1 MARKGLFELV
11 FILVMLVLMLPA
23 TTHHSAIVTYSAQA
37 QANDLLLLTDQ
48 AIADALADGS
58 FSNSCAASS
67 AKVLNYVN
75 ILESDYDSNLL
86 SDCQIDI
93 SGSGT
98 APYSGDANVSCS
110 KNNGDTTAY
119 IQKRMTFSKT
129 VTATSGG
136 GTCRVIVIDNLSSG
150 AVQVDYNL
158 ST

>member
-11 FILVMLVLMLPA
+11 FILVMLALMLPA

-58 FSNSCAASS
+58 HSGCTPSS
-67 AKVLNYVN
+67 GNVSNYVTN
-75 ILESDYDSNLL
+75 LQTAYQDIGNNCEILVNVF
-86 SDCQIDI
+86 
-93 SGSGT
+93 GT
-98 APYSGDANVSCS
+98 NPYTGDANVTCF
-110 KNNGDTTAY
+110 KNNGDTTTY
-119 IQKRMTFSKT
+119 IKKRMTFNKT

-136 GTCRVIVIDNLSSG
+136 GTCRVIVTDNLSSG
-150 AVQVDYNL
+150 ANQVDYNL